1 MAERVPARL
10 TPSEGRKFGL
20 TVGGAFS
27 VLAAISWW
35 RGHEIPPMVLGGLGA
50 VLVLAGLALP
60 AQLGPVQRAWMALAH
75 AISKVTTPV
84 FMGLVFYGVMTP
96 TGLIMRALGK
106 DPLTRAETADGGFWI
121 SRPEGARRSHSME
134 RQF

>member
-10 TPSEGRKFGL
+10 TPAEGRKFGL
-20 TVGGAFS
+20 TVGIAFS

-35 RGHEIPPMVLGGLGA
+35 RGHAIPPMVLGGLGA
-50 VLVLAGLALP
+50 VLVFAGLVLP
-60 AQLGPVQRAWMALAH
+60 AHLGPVQKAWMALAH
-75 AISKVTTPV
+75 AISKVTTPI
-84 FMGLVFYGVMTP
+84 FMGIVYFGVMTP
-96 TGLIMRALGK
+96 TGLVMRALGK
-106 DPLTRAETADGGFWI
+106 NPLKRTEDSDGGFWI